1 MSLRGFPGFE
11 SLPLR
16 PSHLVLARSHAIR
29 IFQPRQDRKVAA
41 VRKPPDV
48 PWINLAFFIE
58 RIRVD
63 YQVLALKW
71 RPQRFEDVVGQ
82 DHVSHVIAGAIEQ
95 DRVAN
100 AYLFSG
106 PRGCGKTTVARIL
119 AKALNCEQGP
129 TREPCGECESCKSIA
144 AGRSMAVLEL
154 DAASKGGIDDIRE
167 LRENLGYGSL
177 EGRYRVIIL
186 DEAHQITGAAAN
198 AFLKTLEEPPP
209 NVVFV
214 LATTEYD
221 KILATI
227 RSRCQRYAFRLL
239 RSEEI
244 AGRIEH
250 IAESESI
257 ELGEGVS
264 MALGRKA
271 EGSMRDGLTLF
282 DQSVSSLGNKFE
294 LDALIDLLG
303 LPRYEHYFDLT
314 DAIIQRDGAAALKA
328 LDASLDAGG
337 TPSDFVMGLAVHF
350 RNLLVMH
357 MNEQLLD
364 GELPA
369 EDLATCKRLAAE
381 FKDEDLLYLTRLA
394 GDRAE
399 QIRRASQPRILAEA
413 FVVELTRFEKRVL
426 LSEVLA
432 MLKASGGQGVS
443 SPQSPVSSQKPP
455 SSGGQRKAS
464 SGKRKVS
471 SPQSPV
477 SSQKAAEAAA
487 APKMAYALS
496 RSGLEAAWPSFVGAV
511 KQSSMIKGQFLDKAR
526 PGGVDRDAFTLH
538 LDGHFRTLLDNHEDR
553 LLLQDKFRE
562 IFGEGRTVR
571 FMAPEDE
578 AAPEAAA
585 PRVSQSRADDARRE
599 RSLQEHSDNA
609 LVADLL
615 KKFDGEIVED
625 R

>member
-1 MSLRGFPGFE
+1 
-11 SLPLR
+11 
-16 PSHLVLARSHAIR
+16 
-29 IFQPRQDRKVAA
+29 
-41 VRKPPDV
+41 V

-82 DHVSHVIAGAIEQ
+82 DHVSQVIAGAIEQ

-119 AKALNCEQGP
+119 AKALNCEKGP

-154 DAASKGGIDDIRE
+154 DAASKGGIDDIRD

-186 DEAHQITGAAAN
+186 DEAHQITGPAAN

-209 NVVFV
+209 GVVFV

-221 KILATI
+221 KITPTI

-250 IAESESI
+250 IAGSESI
-257 ELGEGVS
+257 ELGDGVA

-294 LDALIDLLG
+294 MDALIDLLG

-314 DAIIQRDGAAALKA
+314 DAIIQRDGRAALKA
-328 LDASLDAGG
+328 LDAASDAGG
-337 TPSDFVMGLAVHF
+337 TPSDFILGLAVHF
-350 RNLLVMH
+350 RNLLVMRV
-357 MNEQLLD
+357 NEQLLE

-381 FKDEDLLYLTRLA
+381 FKDEDLLYLTRLS

-413 FVVELTRFEKRVL
+413 FVVELTRYEKRVL
-426 LSEVLA
+426 LSEVLSI
-432 MLKASGGQGVS
+432 LKSSGQAAPSPQSPVA
-443 SPQSPVSSQKPP
+443 SPQSPVSSRKSPT
-455 SSGGQRKAS
+455 SGGQRSADSGQRLAAS
-464 SGKRKVS
+464 H
-471 SPQSPV
+471 QSPV
-477 SSQKAAEAAA
+477 SSPETSSASANAKAS
-487 APKMAYALS
+487 YALS
-496 RSGLEAAWPSFVGAV
+496 RSGLEAAWSTFVGAV

-526 PGGVDRDAFTLH
+526 PGGIDRDAFTLH

-562 IFGEGRTVR
+562 LFGEGRTVR

-578 AAPEAAA
+578 AAPEAEA

-615 KKFDGEIVED
+615 KKFDGEIVDD

>member
-1 MSLRGFPGFE
+1 M
-11 SLPLR
+11 
-16 PSHLVLARSHAIR
+16 
-29 IFQPRQDRKVAA
+29 
-41 VRKPPDV
+41 
-48 PWINLAFFIE
+48 
-58 RIRVD
+58 RVD

-82 DHVSHVIAGAIEQ
+82 DHVSQVVAGAIEQ

-119 AKALNCEQGP
+119 AKALNCEKGP
-129 TREPCGECESCKSIA
+129 TREPCGECASCKSIA
-144 AGRSMAVLEL
+144 AGTSMAVLEL
-154 DAASKGGIDDIRE
+154 DAASRGGIEDIRD
-167 LRENLGYGSL
+167 LRESIGLSSL
-177 EGRYRVIIL
+177 DGRYRVIIL

-209 NVVFV
+209 GVVFV
-214 LATTEYD
+214 MATTEYD
-221 KILATI
+221 RIIPTI

-250 IAESESI
+250 IAASEGI
-257 ELGEGVS
+257 TLGEGAA

-282 DQSVSSLGNKFE
+282 DQSVSSLGQS
-294 LDALIDLLG
+294 LDIDSLIELLG
-303 LPRYEHYFDLT
+303 LPRYEHYFTLT
-314 DAIIQRDGAAALKA
+314 EAIIEGDGAAALQS

-337 TPSDFVMGLAVHF
+337 TPHDFVAGLARHF
-350 RNLLVMH
+350 RNLLVLR
-357 MNEQLLD
+357 MNDQLLE

-369 EDLATCKRLAAE
+369 EDIEVCRRLAE
-381 FKDEDLLYLTRLA
+381 GFQDEDLLYLTRLS

-399 QIRRASQPRILAEA
+399 QIKRASQPRILTEA

-426 LSEVLA
+426 LSEVLSI
-432 MLKASGGQGVS
+432 LKGGQGVS
-443 SPQSPVSSQKPP
+443 SSEAPVP
-455 SSGGQRKAS
+455 
-464 SGKRKVS
+464 

-477 SSQKAAEAAA
+477 TSRKPGSTRGQRGPDSGPREAVSRPPAAGSGAKPQA
-487 APKMAYALS
+487 AYALS
-496 RSGLEAAWPSFVGAV
+496 RSGLEAAWPEFVGAV
-511 KQSSMIKGQFLDKAR
+511 KQSSMIKGQFLEKAR
-526 PGGVDRDAFTLH
+526 PGGVDRESFTLH
-538 LDGHFRTLLDNHEDR
+538 LDSHFRTLLDNHEDR

-562 IFGEGRTVR
+562 IFGEGRDVR
-571 FMAPEDE
+571 LTGPEDE
-578 AAPEAAA
+578 AAPEPAA
-585 PRVSQSRADDARRE
+585 PRVTQARADDARRE

-609 LVADLL
+609 LVQDLL

-625 R
+625 H

>member
-1 MSLRGFPGFE
+1 M
-11 SLPLR
+11 
-16 PSHLVLARSHAIR
+16 
-29 IFQPRQDRKVAA
+29 
-41 VRKPPDV
+41 
-48 PWINLAFFIE
+48 
-58 RIRVD
+58 D

-82 DHVSHVIAGAIEQ
+82 DHVTQVIAGAIEQ

-119 AKALNCEQGP
+119 AKALNCEKGP

-209 NVVFV
+209 GVVFV

-250 IAESESI
+250 IAGSESI

-282 DQSVSSLGNKFE
+282 DQSVSSLGKKFE

-381 FKDEDLLYLTRLA
+381 FKDEDLLYLTRLS

-413 FVVELTRFEKRVL
+413 FVVELTRYEKRAL
-426 LSEVLA
+426 LSEVLSI
-432 MLKASGGQGVS
+432 LKGSGQAVPSPESPVSRRNPGTGGGSKATGRRPGLKSSPPSLVS
-443 SPQSPVSSQKPP
+443 SPQPP
-455 SSGGQRKAS
+455 AAS
-464 SGKRKVS
+464 A
-471 SPQSPV
+471 SPQ
-477 SSQKAAEAAA
+477 AN
-487 APKMAYALS
+487 YALS
-496 RSGLEAAWPSFVGAV
+496 RSGLEAAWQTFVGAV
-511 KQSSMIKGQFLDKAR
+511 KQSSMIKGQFLDKAK
-526 PGGVDRDAFTLH
+526 PGGVDREAFTLH

-578 AAPEAAA
+578 VAPEAAA
-585 PRVSQSRADDARRE
+585 PRVSQTRADDARRE

>member
-1 MSLRGFPGFE
+1 M
-11 SLPLR
+11 
-16 PSHLVLARSHAIR
+16 
-29 IFQPRQDRKVAA
+29 
-41 VRKPPDV
+41 
-48 PWINLAFFIE
+48 
-58 RIRVD
+58 D

-82 DHVSHVIAGAIEQ
+82 DHVSQVIAGAIEQ

-119 AKALNCEQGP
+119 AKALNCEKGP

-154 DAASKGGIDDIRE
+154 DAASKGGIDDIRD

-186 DEAHQITGAAAN
+186 DEAHQITGPAAN

-209 NVVFV
+209 GVVFV

-221 KILATI
+221 KITPTI

-250 IAESESI
+250 IAGSESI
-257 ELGEGVS
+257 ELGDGVA

-294 LDALIDLLG
+294 MDALIDLLG

-314 DAIIQRDGAAALKA
+314 DAIIQRDGRAALKA
-328 LDASLDAGG
+328 LDAASDAGG
-337 TPSDFVMGLAVHF
+337 TPSDFILGLAVHF
-350 RNLLVMH
+350 RNLLVMRV
-357 MNEQLLD
+357 NEQLLE

-381 FKDEDLLYLTRLA
+381 FKDEDLLYLTRLS

-413 FVVELTRFEKRVL
+413 FVVELTRYEKRVL
-426 LSEVLA
+426 LSEVLSI
-432 MLKASGGQGVS
+432 LKSSGQAAPSPQSPVA
-443 SPQSPVSSQKPP
+443 SPQSPVSSRKSPT
-455 SSGGQRKAS
+455 SGGQRSADSGQRLAAS
-464 SGKRKVS
+464 H
-471 SPQSPV
+471 QSPV
-477 SSQKAAEAAA
+477 SSPETSSASANAKAS
-487 APKMAYALS
+487 YALS
-496 RSGLEAAWPSFVGAV
+496 RSGLEAAWSTFVGAV

-526 PGGVDRDAFTLH
+526 PGGIDRDAFTLH

-562 IFGEGRTVR
+562 LFGEGRTVR

-578 AAPEAAA
+578 AAPEAEA

-615 KKFDGEIVED
+615 KKFDGEIVDD

>member
-1 MSLRGFPGFE
+1 M
-11 SLPLR
+11 
-16 PSHLVLARSHAIR
+16 
-29 IFQPRQDRKVAA
+29 
-41 VRKPPDV
+41 
-48 PWINLAFFIE
+48 
-58 RIRVD
+58 D

-82 DHVSHVIAGAIEQ
+82 DHVSQVIAGAIEQ

-129 TREPCGECESCKSIA
+129 TREPCGECESCKRIA
-144 AGRSMAVLEL
+144 AGTSLAVQEL
-154 DAASKGGIDDIRE
+154 DAASNKTIDDVRGLIASA
-167 LRENLGYGSL
+167 NLSTL
-177 EGRYRVIIL
+177 EGRYKVYII
-186 DEAHQITGAAAN
+186 DEAHQIGGGGSSKDAAN
-198 AFLKTLEEPPP
+198 ALLKLLEEPPP
-209 NVVFV
+209 GVVFV
-214 LATTEYD
+214 LATTEYE

-227 RSRCQRYAFRLL
+227 RSRCQRYMFRLL
-239 RSEEI
+239 GSEEI
-244 AGRIEH
+244 AGRIEY

-350 RNLLVMH
+350 RNLLVMR

-369 EDLATCKRLAAE
+369 EDLATCKRLAGE

-426 LSEVLA
+426 LSEVLSI
-432 MLKASGGQGVS
+432 LKASGGQGVS
-443 SPQSPVSSQKPP
+443 SPQSPVSSQTPS
-455 SSGGQRKAS
+455 SSGGQRSAVN
-464 SGKRKVS
+464 RQRNAS
-471 SPQSPV
+471 SPQPPASSPQPPAPSPPPPV
-477 SSQKAAEAAA
+477 EAVAA

-496 RSGLEAAWPSFVGAV
+496 RSGLEAAWTSFVGAV
-511 KQSSMIKGQFLDKAR
+511 KQSSMIKGQFLDKAK
-526 PGGVDRDAFTLH
+526 PGGVDREAFTLH

-571 FMAPEDE
+571 FLAPEDE

-585 PRVSQSRADDARRE
+585 PRVSQTRADDARRE

>member
-1 MSLRGFPGFE
+1 M
-11 SLPLR
+11 
-16 PSHLVLARSHAIR
+16 
-29 IFQPRQDRKVAA
+29 
-41 VRKPPDV
+41 
-48 PWINLAFFIE
+48 PWINLAFFFE
-58 RIRVD
+58 RMRVD

-82 DHVSHVIAGAIEQ
+82 DHVSQVIAGAIEQ

-119 AKALNCEQGP
+119 AKALNCEKGP
-129 TREPCGECESCKSIA
+129 TREPCGECTSCQAIV
-144 AGRSMAVLEL
+144 AGLSLAVQEI
-154 DAASKGGIDDIRE
+154 DAASGGGIDQIRE
-167 LRENLGYGSL
+167 LREHVGFSAMD
-177 EGRYRVIIL
+177 GRYRVIIL
-186 DEAHQITGAAAN
+186 DEAHQITGPAAH

-221 KILATI
+221 KIIPTI

-250 IAESESI
+250 IAASEGI
-257 ELGEGVS
+257 TLGDGTA

-282 DQSVSSLGNKFE
+282 DQSVSSLGQSLD

-303 LPRYEHYFDLT
+303 LPRYEHYFTLT
-314 DAIIQRDGAAALKA
+314 EAILEKDGAAALRS

-337 TPSDFVMGLAVHF
+337 TPHDFVAGLARHF
-350 RNLLVMH
+350 RNLLVLR
-357 MNEQLLD
+357 MNDQLLE

-369 EDLATCKRLAAE
+369 EDIEVCRRLAE
-381 FKDEDLLYLTRLA
+381 GFQDEDLLYLTRLA

-399 QIRRASQPRILAEA
+399 QIKRASQPRILTEA

-426 LSEVLA
+426 LSEVLSI
-432 MLKASGGQGVS
+432 LKGGQGIS
-443 SPQSPVSSQKPP
+443 SPESRGPKPEARGP
-455 SSGGQRKAS
+455 SREPRATSREP
-464 SGKRKVS
+464 R
-471 SPQSPV
+471 
-477 SSQKAAEAAA
+477 
-487 APKMAYALS
+487 APKPEARGPRPEAPSPRPEARGTKPQAAYALS
-496 RSGLEAAWPSFVGAV
+496 RSGLEAAWPEFVGAV
-511 KQSSMIKGQFLDKAR
+511 KQSSMIKGQFLEKAR
-526 PGGVDRDAFTLH
+526 PGGVDRECFTLH
-538 LDGHFRTLLDNHEDR
+538 LDSHFRTLLDNHEDR

-562 IFGEGRTVR
+562 IFGEGRDVR
-571 FMAPEDE
+571 LTGPEDE
-578 AAPEAAA
+578 AAPEATA
-585 PRVSQSRADDARRE
+585 PRVTQARADDARRE

-609 LVADLL
+609 LVQDLL

-625 R
+625 H